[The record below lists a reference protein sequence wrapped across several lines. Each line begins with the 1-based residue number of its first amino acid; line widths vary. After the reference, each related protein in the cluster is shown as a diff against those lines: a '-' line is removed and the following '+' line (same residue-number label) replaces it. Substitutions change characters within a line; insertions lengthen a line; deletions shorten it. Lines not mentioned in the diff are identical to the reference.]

1 MSQIGSFELFLIY
14 LLKNYHNI
22 LLSHKNI
29 ITKIEVLIT
38 IPMNPLENIIRIITH
53 INIPKNPPNK
63 I

>member
-1 MSQIGSFELFLIY
+1 MDVRSRPDDVPICSDA
-14 LLKNYHNI
+14 
-22 LLSHKNI
+22 
-29 ITKIEVLIT
+29 KIEVLIT